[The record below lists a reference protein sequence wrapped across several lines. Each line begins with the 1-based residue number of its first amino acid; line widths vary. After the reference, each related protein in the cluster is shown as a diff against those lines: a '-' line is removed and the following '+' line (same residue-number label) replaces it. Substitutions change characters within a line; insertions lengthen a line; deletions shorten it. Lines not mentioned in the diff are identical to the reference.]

1 MMASWKPNHVVNYYL
16 ILQTHIN
23 CCVVMAFNKR
33 KRTATIITL
42 SGCVYNQSLPSCGK
56 VKNVWRY
63 TSTPLCIFM
72 MWFLIKHRDNF
83 IFLLHSLPH
92 RAEKRSNSYLS
103 ASQKLTTL
111 PCVIVSVDP
120 SRDTSK
126 LLGIALK
133 SNFCTSCKQNLQ
145 ICS

>member
-1 MMASWKPNHVVNYYL
+1 LFCLDEERLSSPELALWTLGFFSSWEQN
-16 ILQTHIN
+16 
-23 CCVVMAFNKR
+23 
-33 KRTATIITL
+33 ATIITP
-42 SGCVYNQSLPSCGK
+42 SRCEYDQSLPSCGK
-56 VKNVWRY
+56 VKNAWRY

-72 MWFLIKHRDNF
+72 TWFLIKHRDNF

-92 RAEKRSNSYLS
+92 RAEKRSNSYLC

-133 SNFCTSCKQNLQ
+133 SNFRTSCKQNLQ
-145 ICS
+145 ICL